1 MALDRIHPLALQHLL
16 HLLRIVLLRAAAPWH
31 SIRDKTPP
39 AAFSCP
45 EFQMEHPMVP
55 HSTLCLCVTVLV
67 GVLLK
72 WWLHLR
78 PLFLRSSSPD
88 LHQLGIRTSI
98 MPFHLLLRLP
108 LIAALFRNPDTCDFL
123 STVRHGIGVLLLLLR
138 MQGFRPVPASAI
150 IQRRTRTPGLSMIQ
164 PRPSPWALPPPLHSF
179 PRLVQRPPRCFYS
192 MHGLPFSYHVAP
204 STWPPA
210 TVPPG
215 SRIRIREEYIAHIC
229 LH

>member
-55 HSTLCLCVTVLV
+55 HSTV
-67 GVLLK
+67 
-72 WWLHLR
+72 
-78 PLFLRSSSPD
+78 PD

-108 LIAALFRNPDTCDFL
+108 LIAALFRNPDACDFL
-123 STVRHGIGVLLLLLR
+123 STARHGIGVLLLLLLR
-138 MQGFRPVPASAI
+138 MQGFRP
-150 IQRRTRTPGLSMIQ
+150 RRTRTPGLSMIQ
-164 PRPSPWALPPPLHSF
+164 PRRSPWALPPPLRSF

-192 MHGLPFSYHVAP
+192 MHGLPLSYHVAP
-204 STWPPA
+204 STWTPA

-215 SRIRIREEYIAHIC
+215 SRIRMREEYIAHIC
-229 LH
+229 SH